1 MQQATYSPASQTDG
15 VGCVDADLIAQLRAG
30 DEAAVSQLVDRW
42 SPTMLCVARSFVD
55 SPQSAE
61 DVVQDAWLGMLS
73 GLATFEGRS
82 LLRTWTFSIL
92 VNRARTRGAREA
104 RTLPRSPLATG
115 DEPAADDLLAGP
127 GGEPVRTWSSIDAQ
141 SRWDTAPESVL
152 LSKETLFQ
160 LDPGPVGAAATTA
173 PGGHHARRLRDVR
186 RRGLRRPG
194 HHAGEPAGPAAS
206 RPCHPPHGPGR
217 VLPRM
222 TRDPPGQQRP
232 AALR

>member
-1 MQQATYSPASQTDG
+1 MQQVTYSPGPQTD
-15 VGCVDADLIAQLRAG
+15 DAGYADAALVAQLRAG

-42 SPTMLCVARSFVD
+42 SPTMLRVARSFVD

-82 LLRTWTFSIL
+82 SLRTWTFSIL

-115 DEPAADDLLAGP
+115 DESAADDLLAGP

-141 SRWDTAPESVL
+141 SRRDTAPESVV
-152 LSKETLFQ
+152 LSKEILFQ
-160 LDPGPVGAAATTA
+160 LDRALSALPPRQRQVVTM
-173 PGGHHARRLRDVR
+173 RDVC
-186 RRGLRRPG
+186 GMSTEEVCAALDIT
-194 HHAGEPAGPAAS
+194 PANQ
-206 RPCHPPHGPGR
+206 R
-217 VLPRM
+217 VLLHRARAILR
-222 TRDPPGQQRP
+222 T
-232 AALR
+232 ALAGYYRG